1 MGHPLSQIWMG
12 DCQHWG
18 TIAVWVTK
26 SCSYGNLLSL
36 RKTIQLSELPIL
48 QKRTPW
54 GEAGLRCTEAQLT
67 QVMWIWPSTPSS
79 TRPRGPS
86 TRFIA
91 MWVEGHNSL
100 HHSYRDFFSI
110 YYITITQKD
119 IRDWALSAVSFVGVC
134 PFPLFDSYYSA
145 AMKHGEKWELHLH
158 HQKGLKHKDLAINDW
173 KFTIYHTIG
182 SDQCSKHRC
191 TYL

>member
-1 MGHPLSQIWMG
+1 VVTATQCGYPKIPYCVVVVFSLRGIFFEQRLEVSHTPLLFLWWSWVMGHPLSQVWMG
-12 DCQHWG
+12 DCQHWD
-18 TIAVWVTK
+18 TIAVLVTK
-26 SCSYGNLLSL
+26 SCSYWNLLSL

-48 QKRTPW
+48 QKGTLWRTAIFRQPWW

-67 QVMWIWPSTPSS
+67 QVMWIWPSTRSS

-110 YYITITQKD
+110 YYITITQK
-119 IRDWALSAVSFVGVC
+119 R
-134 PFPLFDSYYSA
+134 
-145 AMKHGEKWELHLH
+145 H
-158 HQKGLKHKDLAINDW
+158 
-173 KFTIYHTIG
+173 
-182 SDQCSKHRC
+182 
-191 TYL
+191 